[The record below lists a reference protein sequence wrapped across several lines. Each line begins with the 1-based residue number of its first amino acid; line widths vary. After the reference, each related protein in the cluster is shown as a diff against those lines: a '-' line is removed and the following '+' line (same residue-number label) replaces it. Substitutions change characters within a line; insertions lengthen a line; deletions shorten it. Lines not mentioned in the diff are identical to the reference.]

1 MLIGIIR
8 SVPKTVIATLVIVA
22 VRHRKAVRQ
31 VRVSA
36 TPKQEKQAHVRAIAD
51 ATWVCANLAQHP
63 DVTTPT
69 RHQAARLRR
78 VAKAQAAMAVT
89 RLVVMEAL
97 PMRAVQACPSVAVP
111 PYPRAASP
119 MKTPVLVLAPFVD
132 PKAIVSTTKG

>member
-51 ATWVCANLAQHP
+51 ATWVFANLAQHP

-78 VAKAQAAMAVT
+78 VAKAQAAVAVT
-89 RLVVMEAL
+89 RLV
-97 PMRAVQACPSVAVP
+97 AVRTGATPAGACRSDVAVT
-111 PYPRAASP
+111 RLVAVRIGAATHVRVP
-119 MKTPVLVLAPFVD
+119 DLMVA
-132 PKAIVSTTKG
+132 A